1 MECSYVVRPTMIVV
15 SWRTVSLA
23 HFKHTSYNV
32 NLVLRSQ
39 EPFLAMD
46 VFLLATKIQIPP
58 QPRRAVQRTH
68 LVEALEREISHYKI
82 ILLSAPAGYG
92 KTTLLSQWAHS
103 SRVPIV
109 WLSLSG
115 DDNDFERFFRYVLIA
130 WEKIQPDIRASTL
143 GLLLGG
149 SAPDHKEVLTAFVSA
164 ANDRSD
170 HLVFV
175 LDDYSLIDEPSIHQA
190 ITFLI
195 DHLPPTIHIVMA
207 GRAEPDMPLARYRAR
222 GEMLEFRAQKL
233 QFLQHETAD
242 FLNELMGLGLSGDQL
257 VDLQAKLEGW
267 IAGLQLTAL
276 TLRHHPGSADPL
288 IVTGKHRFI
297 ADYLGEDVLVHLPED
312 TKEFLLLTSILD
324 RLCAS
329 LCDTVS
335 AREGGQE
342 MLQRL
347 ERENLFLLPLDDNRE
362 WFRYHPIFADFLQGE
377 LNRRRPDQIAAL
389 HSRAAQWHLTHDLP
403 EQALRHAIAGADVE
417 AAIQV
422 FDRYANVKLNT
433 GELGVVKRWL
443 ESLPEDWFSK
453 YPVFGLARAG
463 LFAFTGALEECVR
476 TVDEIEQTLAVAE
489 SKQARNQLA
498 KVSAVRCAIACI
510 QNDVAQA
517 ETYADQALHDLL
529 GRDDPFLHLV
539 YGALGDAYR
548 RNGRWQEAR
557 QCYLNGLNLPYGPAY
572 RFHSV
577 HAFGALADLELRQ
590 GRLRAAAA
598 YWRKAL
604 AGIEGQANWGSFPL
618 PLIGWVYIRMG
629 EILYEWNELVGVE
642 DYLFRGL
649 ERAELGGD
657 VRAMIAGYLL
667 AARLKLTEVDKEA
680 AGEYLERARPL
691 VENASFS
698 DWTSRFERLQ
708 LEFWLAQ
715 DQLRTAMN
723 RAGEMLQDD
732 QLKMQPESEAAQLAI
747 ARVLT
752 VKGDGPSLERSL
764 AILRRL
770 LAAAEGRAGV
780 TIEGLALQALAHW
793 KRGEQAIAMTSLER
807 ALRLAEPEGYLRLFV
822 DLGLPMARL
831 LQEAKSRDVIP
842 DYVETILSAFGNN
855 LNFATPSHE
864 ALPEPLTSREQ
875 QVLQLIA
882 AGLTNREIAEQLV
895 ISPETAKKHV
905 ANICA
910 KLGVSNRTEAAARAR
925 ELGLLH

>member
-1 MECSYVVRPTMIVV
+1 
-15 SWRTVSLA
+15 
-23 HFKHTSYNV
+23 
-32 NLVLRSQ
+32 
-39 EPFLAMD
+39 MD
-46 VFLLATKIQIPP
+46 IFLLATKIQIPP
-58 QPRRAVQRTH
+58 QPRHAVHRTH
-68 LVEALEREISHYKI
+68 LVDALEREISHYKL

-103 SRVPIV
+103 SHFPTV
-109 WLSLSG
+109 WLSLSD

-130 WEKIQPDIRASTL
+130 WEKIQPDIRASPL

-149 SAPDHKEVLTAFVSA
+149 SEPDHKEVLTTFVSVA
-164 ANDRSD
+164 SDSSD

-175 LDDYSLIDEPSIHQA
+175 LDDYDLIHEPSIHQA
-190 ITFLI
+190 ITFLL

-207 GRAEPDMPLARYRAR
+207 GRAEPNVSLARYRAR
-222 GEMLEFRAQKL
+222 DEMLEFRAQKL

-242 FLNELMGLGLSGDQL
+242 FLNELMGLDLSGDQL
-257 VDLQAKLEGW
+257 VELQTQLEGW

-276 TLRHHPGSADPL
+276 TLRHHPRWADQL
-288 IVTGKHRFI
+288 KVTGKHRFI
-297 ADYLGEDVLVHLPED
+297 ADYLSEDVLAHLPEN
-312 TKEFLLLTSILD
+312 TREFLLLTSILD

-329 LCDTVS
+329 LCDAVT

-347 ERENLFLLPLDDNRE
+347 ERENIFLLPLDDNRE

-377 LNRRRPDQIAAL
+377 LNRRHPDQISAL
-389 HSRAAQWHLTHDLP
+389 HGRAAQWYLIHDLP
-403 EQALRHAIAGADVE
+403 EQALRHAVAADDAE
-417 AAIQV
+417 TAIQV
-422 FDRYANVKLNT
+422 FDEYLNVKLNS
-433 GELGVVKRWL
+433 GEPGVVKRWL
-443 ESLPEDWFSK
+443 ELLPEQWLVD

-463 LFAFTGALEECVR
+463 LFAYTGSLEDCLR
-476 TVDEIEQTLAVAE
+476 TIDEVERKLAPVE
-489 SKQARNQLA
+489 GEQARGQLG

-510 QNDVAQA
+510 QNDVTKA
-517 ETYADQALHDLL
+517 ETYADQALHNLPGKDN
-529 GRDDPFLHLV
+529 PFLHLV

-548 RNGRWQEAR
+548 SNGRWQEAR
-557 QCYLNGLNLPYGPAY
+557 QCYLNALNLLHGPAY

-604 AGIEGQANWGSFPL
+604 AGIEDQANWGSFSL

-629 EILYEWNELVGVE
+629 EILYEWNELKEVE
-642 DYLFRGL
+642 DYLSRGL

-667 AARLKLTEVDKEA
+667 KARLKLTEGDKAA

-708 LEFWLAQ
+708 LEFWVAQ
-715 DQLRTAMN
+715 DQLRAAVNWAKERLRSDALETQS
-723 RAGEMLQDD
+723 E
-732 QLKMQPESEAAQLAI
+732 PEGAQLAI
-747 ARVLT
+747 SRVLI
-752 VKGDGPSLERSL
+752 VRGEVPSLQQALSL
-764 AILRRL
+764 LRGL
-770 LAAAEGRAGV
+770 LTAAEAEGREGIIV
-780 TIEGLALQALAHW
+780 EGLALQALAHW
-793 KRGEQAIAMTSLER
+793 KRGEQTIAMTSLER

-822 DLGLPMARL
+822 DLGLPMGRL
-831 LQEAKSRDVIP
+831 LQEAKSREVMP
-842 DYVETILSAFGNN
+842 GYVDTILAAFGEDWVSR
-855 LNFATPSHE
+855 TTTHE
-864 ALPEPLTSREQ
+864 VLPEHLTSREQ
-875 QVLQLIA
+875 EVLKLIA

-925 ELGLLH
+925 QLDLLE